1 MPHEK
6 TRGDVFIAIRSRDL
20 LSTAQQ
26 DFNNSG
32 RFTLFESINAADD
45 EVEEEPIL

>member
-20 LSTAQQ
+20 LLTSKTNY
-26 DFNNSG
+26 NNSG
-32 RFTLFESINAADD
+32 RFSLFENIIASDD
-45 EVEEEPIL
+45 EVLYFQIN